1 MTEKTKEIRPIDD
14 VRHTLSKM
22 QDQFKMALPPQVP
35 VDRFVRITLT
45 AIQQNPDLLAANRA
59 TLYGACMKCAQDG
72 LLPDGREATLQVYNV
87 NIAGKNQPAK
97 YEKQAQY
104 MPMTEGLMKKVRNSG
119 EIANWSIQVVKEN
132 DSFEYELGD
141 NERIIHKPA
150 RKDRGPTVG
159 AYSIV
164 TFKTGEKSREW
175 MDIDQLNAIRARSKQ
190 PDSGPWKTDTDEMN
204 RKTVARRHYKRL
216 PKSTDLDGFM
226 QKIDDLYDF
235 DQQGTIKTVQQEP
248 AASLPSATK
257 RPRGLQHVV
266 DAGAPKEAAPIESED
281 PAAGL
286 DADATTDAGPDEVI

>member
-1 MTEKTKEIRPIDD
+1 MTEPTKEIRPIDEA
-14 VRHTLSKM
+14 RHTLGKM
-22 QDQFKMALPPQVP
+22 QDQFRMALPPQLP
-35 VDRFVRITLT
+35 AERFVRIALT
-45 AIQQNPDLLAANRA
+45 AVQKSPEVFEHRPSFYA
-59 TLYGACMKCAQDG
+59 ACMQCAQDG
-72 LLPDGREATLQVYNV
+72 LLPDGREAVLQVYNV
-87 NIAGKNQPAK
+87 NVGNKDRPK
-97 YEKQAQY
+97 YEKRTQY
-104 MPMTEGLMKKVRNSG
+104 MPMIEGLMKKVRNSG
-119 EIANWSIQVVKEN
+119 EIATWSIQVVKEN
-132 DSFEYELGD
+132 DFFEYELGD

-150 RKDRGPTVG
+150 VKDRGKTIG

-175 MDIDQLNAIRARSKQ
+175 MDIDQLDAVRARSKS
-190 PDSGPWKTDTDEMN
+190 PDKGPWKTDTDEMN

-226 QKIDDLYDF
+226 QKVDDLYDF

-248 AASLPSATK
+248 AASLPSTK

-286 DADATTDAGPDEVI
+286 DTDTTTDAGPDEVI